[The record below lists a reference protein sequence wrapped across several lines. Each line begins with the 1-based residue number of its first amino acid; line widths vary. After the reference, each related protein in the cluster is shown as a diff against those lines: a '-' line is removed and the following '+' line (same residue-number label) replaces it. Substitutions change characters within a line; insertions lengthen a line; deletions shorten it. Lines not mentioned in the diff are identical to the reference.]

1 MFRYPKVCIIFFA
14 LGFIFL
20 PCVSQAQKQVP
31 LNKGMVITHSV
42 IIKKGTYFLSA
53 NDELK
58 SVIEIKGSNIEID
71 FNGAVLIG
79 SSTGVSPDKF
89 SGIGIQII
97 QGSHITIKNAVI
109 KGFKIGLLGKGI
121 ANLKI
126 ENCDFSY
133 NFRQHLGST
142 RLWEDPSDW
151 QSYHQNEKDEWMRFG
166 AGIYLR
172 DCDSIDLHNNR
183 ITGGQCGLM
192 ITNCNGGT
200 VYNNNFSFNSGIGI
214 GLYRSS
220 YNRAMNNKLD
230 WNIRGVSYG
239 YYYRGQDAAAILVYE
254 QSSHNV
260 FAYNSATHSGD
271 GFFLWAGNSTLQ
283 TGKGGCNDNLIYGND
298 FSFAPTN
305 GVETTFSRNKIVRN
319 KIEGCTNGIW
329 AGYSYESLIEGNEFK
344 NNNTGIAIEQGQQ
357 NIISGNSFTGGRI
370 GINLWA
376 TPGRRME
383 GKYDTLRD
391 VRSMKYDIQNNLFSD
406 VKKAISISHSEDL
419 KISNNRILAGSEVIY
434 LDPGVKNILVQNNGA
449 DVKFNDTLAGLEMAP
464 QEIIE
469 AKNAMLPKD
478 HLRGKQYMMMTEWGP
493 YDFRSPILWW
503 KKTDGSTMY
512 FDILGPEGTWKVKT
526 AKGVKDISSL
536 KGTVPGKLSFVKE
549 SGENIMIELTYD
561 GKEVISPFGEEYP
574 AGVPYIFKYNEVNLA
589 QNWNVKLFSFDK
601 STDPLNKPE
610 GFKKMLESSTPI
622 REAKVHEINN
632 SFWQG
637 SHEKLP
643 DSKTALKASAVLDFP
658 KGNYVIGV
666 SAGEMVRIYIDGK
679 LFIDAWDPS
688 KVIYDAD
695 YHHERTVS
703 LKGKHTIELEQAQYG
718 SYGFLYLT
726 IHLLHNYNY

>member
-1 MFRYPKVCIIFFA
+1 MLRFTKVYIILFCV
-14 LGFIFL
+14 GFVFL
-20 PCVSQAQKQVP
+20 PWVSHAQKLVA
-31 LNKGMVITHSV
+31 LRKGMVITHSV
-42 IIKKGTYFLSA
+42 IIKKDTYFLST
-53 NDELK
+53 NGEK
-58 SVIEIKGSNIEID
+58 KPVIEIKGSNIEID
-71 FNGAVLIG
+71 FNGAVL
-79 SSTGVSPDKF
+79 TGNSNQDRPDKF
-89 SGIGIQII
+89 AGIGIQII

-109 KGFKIGLLGKGI
+109 KGFKIGLFGKGI
-121 ANLKI
+121 ANLNI
-126 ENCDFSY
+126 ENSVFSY

-172 DCDSIDLHNNR
+172 DCDSLDLHNNK

-192 ITNCNGGT
+192 ITNCNGGN
-200 VYNNNFSFNSGIGI
+200 VYNNDFSFNSGIGI

-220 YNRAMNNKLD
+220 NNRVMNNKLD

-254 QSSHNV
+254 QSSQNV

-319 KIEGCTNGIW
+319 KIEGCDYGIW
-329 AGYSYESLIEGNEFK
+329 GGYSYESLIEGNEFK
-344 NNNTGIAIEQGQQ
+344 NNNTGISIEQGQQ
-357 NIISGNSFTGGRI
+357 NIISVNSFIGGQTGI
-370 GINLWA
+370 LLWA

-383 GKYDTLRD
+383 GQYDALRD
-391 VRSMKYDIQNNLFSD
+391 VRSMNYVIQNNLFSD

-419 KISNNRILAGSEVIY
+419 KISKNRILAGSEVIY
-434 LDPGVKNILVQNNGA
+434 LDPGVKNIVVRNNGA
-449 DVKFNDTLAGLEMAP
+449 DVKFEDTLTSLELAP
-464 QEIIE
+464 KEIEE
-469 AKNAMLPKD
+469 AKNAMLPED

-503 KKTDGSTMY
+503 KRTDSSVMH
-512 FDILGPEGTWKVKT
+512 FEILGPEGMWKVKI

-536 KGTVPGKLSFVKE
+536 EGTVPGKLSFVKIAGE
-549 SGENIMIELTYD
+549 SIVIELTYN
-561 GKEVISPFGEEYP
+561 GKEVISPFGKKYP
-574 AGVPYIFKYNEVNLA
+574 AGAPYIFGYDNANLT
-589 QNWNVKLFSFDK
+589 QNWNVKLFSFDD
-601 STDPLNKPE
+601 STDPLNKQE
-610 GFKKMLESSTPI
+610 EFKRMLESSVPI
-622 REAKVHEINN
+622 RESQVHEINN

-637 SHEKLP
+637 SEEQHP
-643 DSKTALKASAVLDFP
+643 VSKTALKATAILDFP
-658 KGNYVIGV
+658 KGNYVITV

-679 LFIDAWDPS
+679 LLIDAWDPN

-695 YHHERTVS
+695 YHHEETVS
-703 LKGKHTIELEQAQYG
+703 LKGRHTIVLEQAQYG
-718 SYGFLYLT
+718 GYEFLYFT
-726 IHLLHNYNY
+726 VHIQHNYNY